1 MFNEDIINLTQ
12 QTQKGIHVLC
22 RRTRQFFLI
31 VIVNNVFHEILYF
44 LSFFFF
50 CILLVFRVSY
60 TLYVV

>member
-50 CILLVFRVSY
+50 VFFWF
-60 TLYVV
+60 LGFLIHCMLF